1 VDGEVE
7 AEHDVL
13 VVGAGCAG
21 MRAAIEAHD
30 AGADVAL
37 ISKIHP
43 TRSHSGAAEGGI
55 NAALGNAS
63 DDDPE
68 KHAFDTV
75 KGSDYLGDQDAIEVL
90 CQEAPEDVYQLERWG
105 AVFSRTE
112 DGRIAQR
119 PFGAAGEPRTAYAA
133 DITGHVLVHVL
144 YEQVMK
150 REIPAYEEFFA
161 WKLVLNDDRCQG
173 VICWDIVNGG
183 LKTIGAK
190 TIILATGGAGRLYT
204 GTTNAYACTGDG
216 MALALRV
223 GVALEDM
230 EMMQF
235 HPTTL
240 APTGVLITEGCRG
253 EGAYLLNA
261 EGDRFLKRYAPNA
274 MELASRDVIS
284 RAEQTEI
291 DEGRGVNGNVLLDLR
306 HLGAEKI
313 IERLHGTREL
323 SMVFAGVDPIHEP
336 IPVRPGAHYHMG
348 GVDTD
353 AWGQTELEGLY
364 AAGEVACVSVHG
376 ANRLGGNALMETITF
391 GKRAGRHAAE
401 WALSHTTVEVPPSVE
416 ADTERELAE
425 LLDRTEGERP
435 WQIRDELA
443 STMHENFGVFR
454 REDQMEEE
462 GRLIERL
469 RERYERVIVDD
480 KGTLFNNDVTQAL
493 ELGFLLDLAEC
504 MVISGLA
511 RKESRGA
518 HARPYDYPERDDESY
533 LRHTITKLDAFGTP
547 ELSWKPVT
555 ITKWQPMARTY

>member
-1 VDGEVE
+1 
-7 AEHDVL
+7 
-13 VVGAGCAG
+13 

-43 TRSHSGAAEGGI
+43 VRSHSGAAEGGI

-63 DDDPE
+63 EDDPE

-75 KGSDYLGDQDAIEVL
+75 KGSDYLGDQDAIQIL
-90 CQEAPEDVYQLERWG
+90 CDEAPDDVYQLENWG

-150 REIPAYEEFFA
+150 RELKVYEEFFV
-161 WKLVLNDDRCQG
+161 WKLVLDDDRCQG
-173 VICWDIVNGG
+173 VIAWNLIDGG
-183 LKTIGAK
+183 LASVGAK
-190 TIILATGGAGRLYT
+190 TVILATGGAGRLYT

-216 MALALRV
+216 MTMALRA

-253 EGAYLLNA
+253 EGAYLLNS
-261 EGDRFLKRYAPNA
+261 EGERFLKQYAPNA

-291 DEGRGVNGNVLLDLR
+291 DEGRGVDGNVLLDLR

-313 IERLHGTREL
+313 LERLHGTREL
-323 SMVFAGVDPIHEP
+323 SMTFAGVDPIYEP

-353 AWGQTELEGLY
+353 AWGRTPLEGLY
-364 AAGEVACVSVHG
+364 AAGECACVSVHG

-391 GKRAGRHAAE
+391 GKRAGAHAAD
-401 WALSHTTVEVPPSVE
+401 WALTHTTIEVPPSLE
-416 ADTERELAE
+416 TDAERELKE
-425 LLDRTEGERP
+425 LLDREDGERP
-435 WQIRDELA
+435 WSIRNELA
-443 STMHENFGVFR
+443 ETMHENFGVFR
-454 REDQMEEE
+454 REAEMRKQ
-462 GRLIERL
+462 GKIVSAL
-469 RERYERVIVDD
+469 RERYERVIVED
-480 KGTLFNNDVTQAL
+480 KGNVFNNDLTQAL
-493 ELGFLLDLAEC
+493 ELGFLLELAEC
-504 MVISGLA
+504 MVVSGLA

-518 HARPYDYPERDDESY
+518 HARPHDYPERDDENY
-533 LRHTITKLDAFGTP
+533 MRHTIVTWRDGAPRL
-547 ELSWKPVT
+547 EWKPVT
-555 ITKWQPMARTY
+555 VTKWQPMERTY